1 MSSINVTKSIPR
13 DPNHVPALSGISA
26 VDLTTQIPIE
36 ADPVTGSLFVTVIA
50 STIGSTTLLNGQVTV
65 TTAGTR
71 VQLSVGSVALYN
83 GVIVRAK
90 DTNTGYIYLGNSAVS
105 SSTGMIL
112 LAGESTSVAID
123 NLNKLYIDS
132 SVNGS
137 GISYIGS

>member
-1 MSSINVTKSIPR
+1 MSSINVTKPIPR

-50 STIGSTTLLNGQVTV
+50 STTGSTTLLNGQVTV

-71 VQLSVGSVALYN
+71 VQLSVASVALYN

-112 LAGESTSVAID
+112 LAGESTSVAVD

-132 SVNGS
+132 SVSGS
-137 GISYIGS
+137 DISYIGS